1 MCVCKHCNSMKMPN
15 NLRTHFTAICA
26 WQSIFAFAVGLFS
39 KTCDFQRAFEGSNNR
54 GVFFCFCKSFPLL
67 FHLSGQPSRRGA
79 ICVGVYPLITLE
91 AFRIWFL
98 KRALTVSSDHVL
110 LLLFHPSHSF
120 FSLNC
125 FSEIETIRFFIF
137 TYLSLYFIGFITTFT
152 FHIIVVLVFLH
163 MYTPRLFLSVYH
175 VFCQIQHP

>member
-1 MCVCKHCNSMKMPN
+1 MRMTVHICVRSRFIFEDLWLPKGIW
-15 NLRTHFTAICA
+15 RQQ
-26 WQSIFAFAVGLFS
+26 QSR
-39 KTCDFQRAFEGSNNR
+39 C
-54 GVFFCFCKSFPLL
+54 FFCFCKSFPLL